1 MKKKFDNYYVLDTNI
16 ILNEA
21 NFIIS
26 LAEEGKNLIILPE
39 TVIDE
44 LDTKKTLMTE
54 IGYQARD
61 FGRLL
66 SKAVVTDKV
75 VVGNDKNVTV
85 MQLMI
90 DKICIHIISFRDYKL
105 GNVDRGILNDRQIIK
120 VTSFAS
126 TYYKT
131 PEATY
136 LLSEDIMCRTRAISL
151 GVQSRGIINKQ
162 EMNFKYIKT
171 LEVSAEMFNSL
182 FNKPIIEVD
191 ADYVQQNYCY
201 IFHDSTKNYSVFG
214 IIKGGLIQMIDENEL
229 RKSDI
234 KPINVGQ
241 MFAMS
246 GILTPFDVTIIEAK
260 SGSGK
265 NVLSIAGAMR
275 LIDKGLFKKIIY
287 IRNSIASVE
296 KNAEIGFLPGSQ
308 AEKMKIYNHP
318 LYDTIE
324 FIATESIKKKKK
336 DKDYAIEA
344 LEAKTEELIAKYQIE
359 AQWIGELRGRTL
371 SNAVV
376 ILDEAQNFSISS
388 LNTILTRIGRDS
400 KVIAIGSNTQIDNA
414 YLSVNSNG
422 LTKLL
427 MLACEEQEIEL
438 FATNLEKAVRGP
450 IVEWSEEKVK

>member
-1 MKKKFDNYYVLDTNI
+1 
-16 ILNEA
+16 
-21 NFIIS
+21 
-26 LAEEGKNLIILPE
+26 
-39 TVIDE
+39 
-44 LDTKKTLMTE
+44 
-54 IGYQARD
+54 
-61 FGRLL
+61 
-66 SKAVVTDKV
+66 
-75 VVGNDKNVTV
+75 
-85 MQLMI
+85 
-90 DKICIHIISFRDYKL
+90 
-105 GNVDRGILNDRQIIK
+105 
-120 VTSFAS
+120 
-126 TYYKT
+126 
-131 PEATY
+131 
-136 LLSEDIMCRTRAISL
+136 
-151 GVQSRGIINKQ
+151 
-162 EMNFKYIKT
+162 
-171 LEVSAEMFNSL
+171 
-182 FNKPIIEVD
+182 
-191 ADYVQQNYCY
+191 
-201 IFHDSTKNYSVFG
+201 
-214 IIKGGLIQMIDENEL
+214 MIDENEL